1 MHTKTKCCQ
10 IPKAVKEKVYLRDG
24 CHCILCGR
32 PVEVENACAHFI
44 SRARGG
50 LGIEQ
55 NILTLCHRCHNAF
68 DNENRITTRKEKEE
82 YFRNYLKE
90 KYPDWREEDLIYDK
104 WRFFKKG

>member
-1 MHTKTKCCQ
+1 MHTKTKFCQ

-32 PVEVENACAHFI
+32 SVEVENACAHFI

-90 KYPDWREEDLIYDK
+90 KYPDWDEKELVYDK
-104 WRFFKKG
+104 WRFFKKR

>member
-1 MHTKTKCCQ
+1 MHLKTKVCQ

-24 CHCILCGR
+24 CHCILCGS
-32 PVEVENACAHFI
+32 PVDVENACAHFI

-82 YFRNYLKE
+82 YFRTYLKE
-90 KYPDWREEDLIYDK
+90 KYPDWDEKELVYDK
-104 WRFFKKG
+104 WRFFKKR

>member
-1 MHTKTKCCQ
+1 MHLKTRVCQ

-82 YFRNYLKE
+82 YFRTYLKN
-90 KYPDWREEDLIYDK
+90 KYPEWREEDLIYDK